1 MAISIVCESTLMRDM
16 LRAACQEAGHDVREV
31 NVKTTS
37 LTLFRDGDI
46 ILIHAME
53 NGKDVVP
60 AVSFLKSSGICAQI
74 IILCASNL
82 VDDLR
87 KELGTS
93 VEAIIPDTLHVD
105 ILIGTLTMVEN
116 GYKILHSDQMAE
128 ATETNIGT
136 NEDMPVSKE
145 VHPLNDILSRKE
157 TEVLAGLQGGL
168 PNKTIGK
175 QLGITEATVKVHL
188 RAIYRKMGVKNRTQ
202 AALVGGNAGLF
213 HIGPEPT
220 G

>member
-1 MAISIVCESTLMRDM
+1 M
-16 LRAACQEAGHDVREV
+16 LKSACQEAGHDIREV
-31 NVKTTS
+31 NGKTTN
-37 LTLFRDGDI
+37 LTLFKDGDI
-46 ILIHAME
+46 VLIHAME
-53 NGKDVVP
+53 NSEDVGP
-60 AVSFLKSSGICAQI
+60 AVSSLRASGACVQI

-93 VEAIIPDTLHVD
+93 VEAIIPDALHID

-116 GYKILHSDQMAE
+116 GYKILHSDQMPE
-128 ATETNIGT
+128 ATTSDHGKREAASTTKETL
-136 NEDMPVSKE
+136 
-145 VHPLNDILSRKE
+145 PLIDILSRKE

-188 RAIYRKMGVKNRTQ
+188 RAIYKKMGVKNRTQ

-213 HIGPEPT
+213 PPGPEPV